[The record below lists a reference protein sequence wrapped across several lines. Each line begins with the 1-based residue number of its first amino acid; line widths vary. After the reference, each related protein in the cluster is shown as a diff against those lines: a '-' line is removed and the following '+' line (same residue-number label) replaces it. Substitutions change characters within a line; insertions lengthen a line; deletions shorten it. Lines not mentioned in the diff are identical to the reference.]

1 MTACAHTGCSCDVEV
16 PKAFVQYGETYCSS
30 GCAAGEGCEHT
41 DCSCSTQ
48 QPEGERNKPD
58 RSKRSTTTL

>member
-1 MTACAHTGCSCDVEV
+1 MTTCAHTGCSCDVEG
-16 PKAFVQYGETYCSS
+16 PKAFVQDGQTYCSS

-48 QPEGERNKPD
+48 SSSTQSSEKARTKQ
-58 RSKRSTTTL
+58 STTAV

>member
-1 MTACAHTGCSCDVEV
+1 MANCAHTGCSCDVEG
-16 PKAFVQYGETYCSS
+16 PKAFVQDGKTYCSS

-48 QPEGERNKPD
+48 ISTDTSGKA
-58 RSKRSTTTL
+58 RSKQSTTAV